1 MAAAMRQQQQLLQ
14 QQQQRQALLAQQA
27 FQNNMQ
33 AGMPMGLQ
41 LNAQQMHHMRQTGR
55 LGPVS
60 VEDSG
65 VCFTTTNIIFSRD
78 STRKLNNSTR

>member
-1 MAAAMRQQQQLLQ
+1 MHAAMRQQQALLQQ

-41 LNAQQMHHMRQTGR
+41 LNAQQVQQMHHMRQQAAAGR
-55 LGPVS
+55 MGPVS
-60 VEDSG
+60 GHSE
-65 VCFTTTNIIFSRD
+65 T
-78 STRKLNNSTR
+78 LNECSS